1 MEEMPSLQDC
11 KGLQFPHQD
20 WAWSLP
26 SSLSTGCENHTP
38 GTHWGL
44 HCVVFS
50 RQKDQLF
57 PQWAYS
63 QDGEIYTTG
72 NESQDIRWYVLKS

>member
-1 MEEMPSLQDC
+1 MPSLQDC

-20 WAWSLP
+20 
-26 SSLSTGCENHTP
+26 GCENHTL

-44 HCVVFS
+44 QCVAFS
-50 RQKDQLF
+50 RQKDRVF
-57 PQWAYS
+57 PQRSYS